1 MLKNAFGPPKVRL
14 VNPRRRNACRQARV
28 ECWEVWTSL
37 MSGAE
42 TIAARRLP
50 ESYEAFVWNDI
61 AIGKQP
67 IPRGLYLVEVLVSR
81 RGAKEGALL
90 SSLDTESSPV
100 RLTRS
105 QYELLIGTAAFERR

>member
-1 MLKNAFGPPKVRL
+1 
-14 VNPRRRNACRQARV
+14 
-28 ECWEVWTSL
+28 
-37 MSGAE
+37 MSGAQ
-42 TIAARRLP
+42 TKRDFVARRLP

-67 IPRGLYLVEVLVSR
+67 IPRGLYLVEALVSR